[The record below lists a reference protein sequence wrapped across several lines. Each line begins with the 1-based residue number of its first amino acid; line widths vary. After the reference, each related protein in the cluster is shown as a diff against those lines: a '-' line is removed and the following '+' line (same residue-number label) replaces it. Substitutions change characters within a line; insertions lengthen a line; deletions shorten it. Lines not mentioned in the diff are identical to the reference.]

1 MAPRCGACRRFVGRG
16 DSVACTEECGTI
28 YHIGCASER
37 FDYDSSDLNNSA
49 PFRCDSCAAHRSS
62 VTPRTPE
69 DDRDGPA
76 SHGLSSSSAA
86 TLDDIMRQLKRSD
99 GDMQQLRSSSGIAD
113 SKLGL
118 IQDSLAGVERT
129 MAGIR
134 SDVAELSVSHQ
145 LLSERV
151 AALEAR
157 VDAAQPD
164 SPGTN
169 CASLTMRS

>member
-1 MAPRCGACRRFVGRG
+1 M
-16 DSVACTEECGTI
+16 
-28 YHIGCASER
+28 
-37 FDYDSSDLNNSA
+37 
-49 PFRCDSCAAHRSS
+49 
-62 VTPRTPE
+62 TPRTPE